1 MTGATLALLVG
12 VLTGLRAF
20 TPPAIVA
27 LTAAVG
33 WFTLGDGLA
42 WMGSLAAAAIFPLL
56 AIAEMAADKLP
67 STPSRTAP
75 LGLGARLVLG
85 ALCGACVTSVGSA
98 GAGAL
103 AIGAALG
110 AAGGIAGAYGGY
122 FARTRA
128 VRALGVPD
136 FAVACAEDLLAVA
149 GALLVV
155 SRL

>member
-1 MTGATLALLVG
+1 MTGATLALLIG

-98 GAGAL
+98 GGGLAL
-103 AIGAALG
+103 GAALG
-110 AAGGIAGAYGGY
+110 AVGGVAGAYGGY

>member
-98 GAGAL
+98 DGGLAL
-103 AIGAALG
+103 GAALG
-110 AAGGIAGAYGGY
+110 AVGGVAGAYGGY

>member
-1 MTGATLALLVG
+1 MTGATLALLIG

-98 GAGAL
+98 DGGLAL
-103 AIGAALG
+103 GAALG
-110 AAGGIAGAYGGY
+110 AVGGVAGAYGGY